1 MCRLKSV
8 LQIHTVMAVSAAAT
22 IALSATGALAGGNVV
37 ARGDFV
43 RWVDPFIGSVGSGN
57 TFPGACRPF
66 GLVQASPDVK
76 KLTPSGYKADCDE
89 IVGFSNTHLSG
100 TGNPALGDVRML
112 PFVGEHEGDF
122 FSAMV
127 DKSTERGSPD
137 YYAVT
142 LKESGVRAEATAT
155 ERVGVWRFTYTG
167 GGPARL
173 FFDPVSSLCLGW
185 TRKWGPNVVS
195 AEMAISPD
203 GREIRG
209 GRHVKEWADR
219 EMFYCA
225 RFDRPFK
232 VLRRIP
238 KNPFEGAGERLV
250 VGFDIENDEAVEV
263 RVAISTVSAEGAAKA
278 FAKETDGKTFAQ
290 IRAETRARWNELL
303 GRVEAEAPEADLV
316 NFYTSLYHL
325 FVQPANIADV
335 DGRYRGAD
343 GKVAESPRGAYYS
356 TLSLWDTYRAAHPLY
371 TILVPE
377 RVEGFVETML
387 AHGRAH
393 GHLPIWTLWG
403 KEIHCMIGV
412 HSIPVIVDAYKKGFR
427 NFDAA
432 EALDLMV
439 RSLTDAKVCEKRN
452 DWNVFWENGG
462 YYPYR
467 KGEWDE
473 NWHPAGNV
481 SRTLEVA
488 YDWWCV
494 AEFAKLVGN
503 ERAAADAAERAASWR
518 KLFDAGT
525 GFMRGRGPSYMG
537 GEWRNPFDPRLPR
550 APGEFYSDYTEGN
563 AWQYT
568 WHVFQEP
575 DALAALMG
583 GRAKA
588 VAKLDEM
595 FSTPPLRPGRA
606 SANND
611 EGGFD
616 GMPGQVGQYWHG
628 NEPSHHIAYL
638 YTVYGAPEKAA
649 SAIRR
654 IWSESYRSSRDGL
667 CGNDDCGQM
676 SAWYLFTAM
685 GFYPLNP
692 CGGEYVIGAPQVASA
707 KLKVEGG
714 EFSVVAKNLS
724 PENKYVKAVTLNGS
738 PVAEW
743 KIRHVDIMRGGK
755 LVFEMADR
763 PPCQ

>member
-1 MCRLKSV
+1 M
-8 LQIHTVMAVSAAAT
+8 QIKELFACAAMVAGT
-22 IALSATGALAGGNVV
+22 SLLAGG
-37 ARGDFV
+37 AEADYV
-43 RWVDPFIGSVGSGN
+43 RWVDTFIGSVGSGN

-66 GLVQASPDVK
+66 GLVQASPDVV
-76 KLTPSGYKADCDE
+76 KLTPGGYKGDSDE
-89 IVGFSNTHLSG
+89 FVGFSNTHLSG

-112 PFVGEHEGDF
+112 PFVGEHESDF
-122 FSAMV
+122 FSAKI
-127 DKSTERGSPD
+127 DKSTEQGAPD

-142 LKESGVRAEATAT
+142 LKEGGVRVESTAT
-155 ERVGVWRFTYTG
+155 ERVGVWRFTYAG
-167 GGPARL
+167 QGPARL

-185 TRKWGPNVVS
+185 SRKWGPNVVS
-195 AEMAISPD
+195 AEMSISPD

-209 GRHVKEWADR
+209 GRHIKEWADR

-250 VGFDIENDEAVEV
+250 LGFDIKKGEAVEV

-278 FAKETDGKTFAQ
+278 FAKEADGKTFAQ
-290 IRAETRARWNELL
+290 IRAETRAKWNELL
-303 GRVEAEAPEADLV
+303 GRVVAEGSDADLV

-325 FVQPANIADV
+325 FIQPTDIADV

-343 GKVAESPRGAYYS
+343 GKVAKAPCGSYYS
-356 TLSLWDTYRAAHPLY
+356 TLSLWDTFRAAHPLY

-377 RVEGFVETML
+377 RVDGFVETMI

-403 KEIHCMIGV
+403 KEIHDMIGV
-412 HSIPVIVDAYKKGFR
+412 HSIPVIVDAYMKGFR

-432 EALDLMV
+432 AALDLMV
-439 RSLTDAKVCEKRN
+439 RSLTDAKVCPERN

-473 NWHPAGNV
+473 NWKPMGSV
-481 SRTLEVA
+481 SRTLEIA

-494 AEFAKLVGN
+494 AEFAKAIGN
-503 ERAAADAAERAASWR
+503 ARAAADAAERASGWR
-518 KLFDAGT
+518 KVFDKKT

-537 GEWRNPFDPRLPR
+537 GEWREPFDPRWFR
-550 APGEFYSDYTEGN
+550 APGEFHSDYTEGN

-575 DALAALMG
+575 DALAGLMG
-583 GRAKA
+583 GRKAA

-595 FSTPPLRPGRA
+595 FLTPPLRSDRQ

-616 GMPGQVGQYWHG
+616 GMCGQIGQYWHG

-638 YTVYGAPEKAA
+638 YTVYGAPDKAA
-649 SAIRR
+649 AAIRR
-654 IWSESYRSSRDGL
+654 IWSESYRPLRDGL

-676 SAWYLFTAM
+676 SAWYLFSAM

-692 CGGEYVIGAPQVASA
+692 CGGEYVIGAPQVPKVSISTRSTCSTR
-707 KLKVEGG
+707 LKT
-714 EFSVVAKNLS
+714 FTVVAKNLS
-724 PENKYVKAVTLNGS
+724 RENKCVKSVALNGK
-738 PVAEW
+738 PVSGW
-743 KIRHVDIMRGGK
+743 KIRHADIMRGGE
-755 LVFEMADR
+755 LVFAFGE
-763 PPCQ
+763 

>member
-1 MCRLKSV
+1 MPFKEL
-8 LQIHTVMAVSAAAT
+8 LAFAAMVAGT
-22 IALSATGALAGGNVV
+22 SLFAGGGG
-37 ARGDFV
+37 GDFAK
-43 RWVDPFIGSVGSGN
+43 WVDPFVGSAGSGN
-57 TFPGACRPF
+57 TFPGACCPF
-66 GLVQASPDVK
+66 GLVQASLDVK
-76 KLTPSGYKADCDE
+76 KLTPSGYKADCNE
-89 IVGFSNTHLSG
+89 IVGFSNTHLNG
-100 TGNPALGDVRML
+100 TGNPALGDVRLM
-112 PFVGEHEGDF
+112 PFVGEQHADDMYFDRLVRKSE
-122 FSAMV
+122 SA
-127 DKSTERGSPD
+127 TPGC
-137 YYAVT
+137 YAVR
-142 LKESGVRAEATAT
+142 LADSDVLVEATAT
-155 ERVGVWRFTYTG
+155 ERIGIWRFTYDG
-167 GGPARL
+167 EKPARML
-173 FFDPVSSLCLGW
+173 FDPVSSLCLGW

-209 GRHVKEWADR
+209 GRHVREWADR

-250 VGFDIENDEAVEV
+250 LGFDIKKGETVEV

-278 FAKETDGKTFAQ
+278 FAKEADGRTFEQ
-290 IRAETRARWNELL
+290 VRTETRAKWNELL
-303 GRVEAEAPEADLV
+303 GRVVAEGSDADLK

-325 FVQPANIADV
+325 FIQPNDITDV

-343 GKVAESPRGAYYS
+343 GKVAKAPCGSYYS
-356 TLSLWDTYRAAHPLY
+356 TLSLWDTFRAAHPLY
-371 TILVPE
+371 TILTPE
-377 RVEGFVETML
+377 RVDGFVETMI

-403 KEIHCMIGV
+403 KEIHDMIGV
-412 HSIPVIVDAYKKGFR
+412 HSIPVIVDAYMKGFR
-427 NFDAA
+427 SFDAA

-439 RSLTDAKVCEKRN
+439 RSLTDAKVCENRN

-473 NWHPAGNV
+473 NWKPMGSV
-481 SRTLEVA
+481 SRTLEIA
-488 YDWWCV
+488 YDWWCI
-494 AEFAKLVGN
+494 AEFAKAIGN
-503 ERAAADAAERAASWR
+503 ARSAADAAERAAAWR
-518 KLFDAGT
+518 KVFDEKT

-537 GEWRNPFDPRLPR
+537 GEWREPFDPRWFR
-550 APGEFYSDYTEGN
+550 APGEFHGDYTEGN

-583 GRAKA
+583 GRAAA

-595 FSTPPLRPGRA
+595 FSTLSLQPERK

-616 GMPGQVGQYWHG
+616 GMRGQIGQYWHG

-638 YTVYGAPEKAA
+638 YAVYGAPKKAA
-649 SAIRR
+649 AAVRR
-654 IWSESYRSSRDGL
+654 IWSECYRPLRDGL

-676 SAWYLFTAM
+676 SAWYLFSAM

-692 CGGEYVIGAPQVASA
+692 CGGEYVIGAPQVTCA
-707 KLKVEGG
+707 KLRVESG
-714 EFSVVAKNLS
+714 EFRVVAKNLS
-724 PENKYVKAVTLNGS
+724 AENKYVKSVTLNGKPLS
-738 PVAEW
+738 GCV
-743 KIRHVDIMRGGK
+743 IRHADVMAGGE
-755 LVFEMADR
+755 LVFDMFDGF
-763 PPCQ
+763 